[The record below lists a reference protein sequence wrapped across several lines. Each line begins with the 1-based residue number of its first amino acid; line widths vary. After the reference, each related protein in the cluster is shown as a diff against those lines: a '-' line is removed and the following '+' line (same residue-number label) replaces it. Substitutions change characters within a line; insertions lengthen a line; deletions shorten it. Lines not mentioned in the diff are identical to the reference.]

1 MGGGAIIRLLN
12 TNALEITELVV
23 NNDIGKE
30 LLIETFSPA
39 CTGALEIKIP
49 ANQIIQ
55 DSSIAYISLSVTVS
69 NKGTILNNETI
80 YMPEFDDYYSDHF
93 WHYYT
98 IDLNNYM

>member
-1 MGGGAIIRLLN
+1 M
-12 TNALEITELVV
+12 
-23 NNDIGKE
+23 
-30 LLIETFSPA
+30 
-39 CTGALEIKIP
+39 
-49 ANQIIQ
+49 
-55 DSSIAYISLSVTVS
+55 AYISLSVTVS